1 MPLQT
6 PCKTLQKLTALGLQ
20 SLVCGALFWAFSAQA
35 ADLNQIQK
43 QIKQQEQKIA
53 EQKREQ
59 NKLQSSLKSQ
69 ENKINDVVGNLRETE
84 TSLKET
90 KKIIAETNKQIQRLE
105 QQEKTQKAKLAKQ
118 LDAIYRTG
126 NPNSV
131 VEHLLSEDAQKNDR
145 MMVYAKHMNQ
155 SRLELLNELKATRAQ
170 LNEQKAYLAG
180 QQKEQQGQFAEQKKQ
195 QQELQKAK
203 NERQSTLNQ
212 LNKTLERDQNK
223 LETLKE
229 NEIALRNEINRA
241 AQAAQQ
247 QEKREREQLAQKKQA
262 EEKRTNRTY
271 QPTEQEQQL
280 IRSGGGLAGK
290 YPRPVNGTILHKYGA
305 TQAGEVKWK
314 GIVISA
320 SAGTAVKAIASGRV
334 ILANWLSGYGQVVVI
349 DHGKGDMSLYG
360 YNQAVFVRTGT
371 LVKAGQKI
379 AEVGNSGGQGRSAL
393 YFEIRRQGNAVNPM
407 NWLR

>member
-1 MPLQT
+1 MLSPFSL
-6 PCKTLQKLTALGLQ
+6 KIVKKLTALCSQGLICG
-20 SLVCGALFWAFSAQA
+20 SLCLAFGAQA
-35 ADLNQIQK
+35 ADLSKIQQ

-59 NKLQSSLKSQ
+59 NKLQSSLKSH
-69 ENKINDVVGNLRETE
+69 ENQINDIVGNLRKTE

-90 KKIIAETNKQIQRLE
+90 KKIIADTNKQIQQLE
-105 QQEKTQKAKLAKQ
+105 QQQKAQKAKLADQ
-118 LDAIYRTG
+118 LDAIYRNG

-131 VEHLLSEDAQKNDR
+131 IEHLLSEEAQNNDR

-155 SRLELLNELKATRAQ
+155 SRIALLDDLKATLAQ
-170 LNEQKAYLAG
+170 LDEQKAYLSS
-180 QQKEQQGQFAEQKKQ
+180 QQQEQQSQLSEQKKQ
-195 QQELQKAK
+195 QQALQKAK
-203 NERQSTLNQ
+203 NARQSTLNQ

-223 LETLKE
+223 LETLKA
-229 NEIALRNEINRA
+229 NETALRNEINRA
-241 AQAAQQ
+241 AQQARE
-247 QEKREREQLAQKKQA
+247 QEQKEREQLAQKKQA

-280 IRSGGGLAGK
+280 IRSGSGLAGK
-290 YPRPVNGTILHKYGA
+290 YPRPVNGSILHNYGS
-305 TQAGEVKWK
+305 TQVGEVKWK

-320 SAGTAVKAIASGRV
+320 STGTAVKAIAAGRV

-360 YNQAVFVRTGT
+360 YNQALFVRTGT